1 MSFVLAYLAD
11 NYSLCFH
18 AALQHFDPTRCSL
31 QRLRIRLVVRV
42 VMSPSNND
50 LVVPKYTSP
59 PSGQKLVGWGKYGLH
74 FAVPQNGVE
83 IRAESHTWIMFAMPS
98 CEEGLRRK

>member
-1 MSFVLAYLAD
+1 
-11 NYSLCFH
+11 
-18 AALQHFDPTRCSL
+18 
-31 QRLRIRLVVRV
+31 VVRV

-83 IRAESHTWIMFAMPS
+83 TGGKPHVDHVRYAI
-98 CEEGLRRK
+98 L

>member
-50 LVVPKYTSP
+50 LVVPKCTSP
-59 PSGQKLVGWGKYGLH
+59 PSGQKLVGWGKYGLQ
-74 FAVPQNGVE
+74 FCGA
-83 IRAESHTWIMFAMPS
+83 AEWRGDTGGKPDVDYVRYAI
-98 CEEGLRRK
+98 L